1 MLNGTSQ
8 IPAEI
13 NNFYDRTLL
22 KSAKPALLHR
32 RWAQRR
38 NLPKNS
44 GTRTVKFRRYARLST
59 ATTPL
64 TEGVTPTGNTLSVTN
79 LTATVYQ
86 YGDFLRLSDQVST
99 QTQDKL
105 LKETAELLGEQA
117 GETYDELARDVMV
130 TGTNVLYGGV
140 ATSRATVQ
148 AGENITTT
156 LLDKAINIL
165 DNGNARK
172 ITKMVTPDPGYES
185 RPVNSCYVGIVHPNV
200 AYTLQGLTGFI
211 PVEKYANKADVMDN
225 EIGSYKEIRFVK
237 TTKAKVFSGAGASS
251 INVYG
256 TIILGADAYGDVGLG
271 ISEST
276 TPNGMSEK
284 KVMGVE
290 FIYKG
295 FGAGEDPLNQ
305 RQTTGWKGDYVT
317 TILNDD
323 FILRVETSVAFEG

>member
-1 MLNGTSQ
+1 
-8 IPAEI
+8 
-13 NNFYDRTLL
+13 
-22 KSAKPALLHR
+22 
-32 RWAQRR
+32 
-38 NLPKNS
+38 
-44 GTRTVKFRRYARLST
+44 
-59 ATTPL
+59 
-64 TEGVTPTGNTLSVTN
+64 
-79 LTATVYQ
+79 
-86 YGDFLRLSDQVST
+86 
-99 QTQDKL
+99 
-105 LKETAELLGEQA
+105 
-117 GETYDELARDVMV
+117 
-130 TGTNVLYGGV
+130 
-140 ATSRATVQ
+140 
-148 AGENITTT
+148 
-156 LLDKAINIL
+156 
-165 DNGNARK
+165 
-172 ITKMVTPDPGYES
+172 MVTPDPGYES
-185 RPVNSCYVGIVHPNV
+185 RPINSCYVGIVHPNV

-271 ISEST
+271 ISESI

-323 FILRVETSVAFEG
+323 FLLRIETSVAFEG